1 MKFGALALLFAG
13 ASATTI
19 KIDDQLVSKIGEN
32 WQRAAFKLQRTLEEL
47 ERQEEKELEPYM
59 RALQKDVETIYR
71 IDMGYG
77 EKWMQAA
84 DQKAKQTW
92 EQTKGIMGCSQK
104 NWKCNDPIVFFQTMP
119 RSIEACG
126 CKDFPV
132 QISNSRMECAQTASG
147 SYVCM

>member
-84 DQKAKQTW
+84 DQKAK
-92 EQTKGIMGCSQK
+92 
-104 NWKCNDPIVFFQTMP
+104 
-119 RSIEACG
+119 
-126 CKDFPV
+126 
-132 QISNSRMECAQTASG
+132 
-147 SYVCM
+147 